1 MDFKDLDDISTASA
15 DGAAAADTNTTKN
28 KDGAPQNYNSNSD
41 SEEEQEYVSAYSKFT
56 NKNLSNTTAV
66 ANTTKQPA
74 RRRRGGYGTNNTTS
88 MLETLPENND
98 GAPDTSSN
106 FDDLNN
112 NNETTQPSSN
122 SNNNT
127 GLPKDDD
134 FGLLNMNDFMS
145 QDFGGG
151 VGTQQTD
158 IFMNSDND
166 DEDVDD
172 VDDDDATRPLDSNEM
187 SDLEKIGPWT
197 GDIESD
203 VDTAATTT
211 SDSNNEGEEM
221 LLEEDIKP
229 KGRTKQTKKK
239 KSVLESDTLGIESEV
254 KDNLEEEAPQEEDNT
269 EDMMEVD
276 KSEIEGAPSDELV
289 VESNMDAPS
298 QEEEQSPKKPSGS
311 SADPSNSDLL
321 SLVDTLFTA
330 ADKDTMTV
338 GGVNRSVATHFGWK
352 KVDKTRKKVIKNRLM
367 DLINGIVSVG
377 EGLDDEETKKKKKKK
392 SSQKKKQKKS
402 KTKSDDKNMEENAD
416 NVEFEGDYESEEEPE
431 PLDADKSSDYEEE
444 APTPKKRSGK
454 NKNKKVSYGSD
465 SDDSIDTPTKKK
477 RERRASSKKSGKGK
491 MAKHLRDHHSKARQR
506 QIEEA
511 RIRKEELGHL
521 ADDDDE
527 ANLAKKDKVSEED
540 RQRHAE
546 IQARF
551 NTTSEEL
558 IIKRR
563 EDRVGLID
571 RLRMAR
577 LEQLEENLTLS
588 EMSNNAKKEEVN
600 VDVKVEHGQPKL
612 TSTNIKVEEKEEE
625 EEEAVNAAAPKKSKM
640 LTLGDDT
647 SSEEESEDDDDDLE
661 IVAPSASKPSDEVD
675 TSKNDIKS
683 QVKAK
688 NTSAMDFLFNPG
700 KKVASKAS
708 KPVANPRVALR
719 NALRAQKMYA
729 SNRWLATWVSHNHVH
744 ILLILHTFLAQLIF
758 YTLFIS

>member
-15 DGAAAADTNTTKN
+15 DGAAAADTNTTKI

-56 NKNLSNTTAV
+56 NKNLSNTTTT
-66 ANTTKQPA
+66 TTKQP

-98 GAPDTSSN
+98 GAPNTTSN
-106 FDDLNN
+106 FNDLKN
-112 NNETTQPSSN
+112 NNETAQPSPN
-122 SNNNT
+122 SNNNA

-134 FGLLNMNDFMS
+134 FGLNMNDFMS
-145 QDFGGG
+145 QDFGG
-151 VGTQQTD
+151 VGTQHTD
-158 IFMNSDND
+158 IFMNSDED
-166 DEDVDD
+166 DE
-172 VDDDDATRPLDSNEM
+172 DDDDATRPLDSNEM

-197 GDIESD
+197 GDVESD

-211 SDSNNEGEEM
+211 GGDSNNEGEDM
-221 LLEEDIKP
+221 SLEEDIKP
-229 KGRTKQTKKK
+229 KGRTKQSKKK
-239 KSVLESDTLGIESEV
+239 KSVLESDDLGIESEG
-254 KDNLEEEAPQEEDNT
+254 KEGDIGEEAPQEEDNT
-269 EDMMEVD
+269 EDNTMEVD
-276 KSEIEGAPSDELV
+276 KSEFKDAPSDELV
-289 VESNMDAPS
+289 VESNTDAPS
-298 QEEEQSPKKPSGS
+298 QEEETESPKKPST
-311 SADPSNSDLL
+311 SATDPSNSDLL
-321 SLVDTLFTA
+321 SLVDKLFTA

-338 GGVNRSVATHFGWK
+338 GGVNRSVATHFGWE

-367 DLINGIVSVG
+367 DLMNGIVSVG
-377 EGLDDEETKKKKKKK
+377 EGLDGEETKKKKKKKK
-392 SSQKKKQKKS
+392 SSQKKKEKKS
-402 KTKSDDKNMEENAD
+402 KTKSDDENMEENAD
-416 NVEFEGDYESEEEPE
+416 NVDFEGDYESEEEPE
-431 PLDADKSSDYEEE
+431 PVDADKSSDYEEE

-454 NKNKKVSYGSD
+454 KNKKKVSYSSD
-465 SDDSIDTPTKKK
+465 SDDSIDAPTKKK
-477 RERRASSKKSGKGK
+477 RERRSSSKKSGKGK
-491 MAKHLRDHHSKARQR
+491 MAKHLRDHHAKARQR
-506 QIEEA
+506 QMEEA

-588 EMSNNAKKEEVN
+588 EMAKDVKKEEIN
-600 VDVKVEHGQPKL
+600 VDVKVEDGQPKL
-612 TSTNIKVEEKEEE
+612 TSTNVKVEEKEENE
-625 EEEAVNAAAPKKSKM
+625 EEEAVNAAASKKSKM

-647 SSEEESEDDDDDLE
+647 SSEEESEDDDDDDLE
-661 IVAPSASKPSDEVD
+661 IVAPSTNKPPVD
-675 TSKNDIKS
+675 TPKNDIKS
-683 QVKAK
+683 QIKAK

-700 KKVASKAS
+700 KKVASKSS
-708 KPVANPRVALR
+708 KPVANPRLALR

-729 SNRWLATWVSHNHVH
+729 SNRWLAT
-744 ILLILHTFLAQLIF
+744 
-758 YTLFIS
+758 

>member
-1 MDFKDLDDISTASA
+1 MEFKDLDDISTASA
-15 DGAAAADTNTTKN
+15 GDGAAAADTNTTKI

-41 SEEEQEYVSAYSKFT
+41 SEDEQEYVSAYSKFT
-56 NKNLSNTTAV
+56 NKSLSNTTAT
-66 ANTTKQPA
+66 TTKQP

-98 GAPDTSSN
+98 GAPNTTSN
-106 FDDLNN
+106 FDDLNT
-112 NNETTQPSSN
+112 NNETAQPSSN
-122 SNNNT
+122 SNNNNT
-127 GLPKDDD
+127 AGLPKDDD
-134 FGLLNMNDFMS
+134 FGLNMNDFMS
-145 QDFGGG
+145 QDFGG

-158 IFMNSDND
+158 IFMNSDED
-166 DEDVDD
+166 DE
-172 VDDDDATRPLDSNEM
+172 DDDDATRPLDSNEM

-203 VDTAATTT
+203 VDTAATTGGG
-211 SDSNNEGEEM
+211 DSNNEGEEM

-229 KGRTKQTKKK
+229 KGRTKQSKKK
-239 KSVLESDTLGIESEV
+239 KSVLESDDLGIESEV
-254 KDNLEEEAPQEEDNT
+254 KEGDIGEEAPQEEDNT
-269 EDMMEVD
+269 EDNSMEVD

-289 VESNMDAPS
+289 VESNTDAPS
-298 QEEEQSPKKPSGS
+298 QEEETESPKKPSTS
-311 SADPSNSDLL
+311 AADPSNSDLL
-321 SLVDTLFTA
+321 SLVDKLFTA

-338 GGVNRSVATHFGWK
+338 GGVNRSVATHFGWE
-352 KVDKTRKKVIKNRLM
+352 KVDKTRKKVIKKRLM
-367 DLINGIVSVG
+367 DLMNGIVSVG
-377 EGLDDEETKKKKKKK
+377 EGLDGEDKKKKKKK

-402 KTKSDDKNMEENAD
+402 KTKSDDENIEENAD
-416 NVEFEGDYESEEEPE
+416 DVDFEGDYESEEEPE
-431 PLDADKSSDYEEE
+431 PVDADKSSDYEEE

-454 NKNKKVSYGSD
+454 KNKKKVSYSSD
-465 SDDSIDTPTKKK
+465 SDDSIDAPTKKK
-477 RERRASSKKSGKGK
+477 REHRASSKKSGKGK
-491 MAKHLRDHHSKARQR
+491 MAKHLRDHHAKARQR
-506 QIEEA
+506 QMEEA

-588 EMSNNAKKEEVN
+588 EMAKDVKKEEVN
-600 VDVKVEHGQPKL
+600 VDVKLEDGQPKL
-612 TSTNIKVEEKEEE
+612 TATNVKVEEKEEE
-625 EEEAVNAAAPKKSKM
+625 EEAVNDAAPKKSKM

-647 SSEEESEDDDDDLE
+647 SSEEESEDDDDDDLE
-661 IVAPSASKPSDEVD
+661 IVAPSARKSSEEVD

-688 NTSAMDFLFNPG
+688 NISAMDFLFNPG
-700 KKVASKAS
+700 KKVASKSS
-708 KPVANPRVALR
+708 KPVANPRLALR

-729 SNRWLATWVSHNHVH
+729 SNRWLAT
-744 ILLILHTFLAQLIF
+744 
-758 YTLFIS
+758 

>member
-41 SEEEQEYVSAYSKFT
+41 SEEDEQEYVSAYSKFT
-56 NKNLSNTTAV
+56 NKNLSNTTAT
-66 ANTTKQPA
+66 TTKQP

-98 GAPDTSSN
+98 GAPNTTSN
-106 FDDLNN
+106 FNDLNN
-112 NNETTQPSSN
+112 TETAQPSSN
-122 SNNNT
+122 SNNNV

-134 FGLLNMNDFMS
+134 FGLNMNDFMS
-145 QDFGGG
+145 QDFGG
-151 VGTQQTD
+151 VGSTQRTD

-166 DEDVDD
+166 EDE
-172 VDDDDATRPLDSNEM
+172 DDDDATRPLDSNEM

-211 SDSNNEGEEM
+211 GSNNEGEEM

-229 KGRTKQTKKK
+229 KGRTKQSKKK
-239 KSVLESDTLGIESEV
+239 KSVLESDDLGIESEV
-254 KDNLEEEAPQEEDNT
+254 KEGDIGEEAPQEDNT
-269 EDMMEVD
+269 EDNSMEVD

-289 VESNMDAPS
+289 VESNTDAPS
-298 QEEEQSPKKPSGS
+298 QEKEEETPKKPSGS
-311 SADPSNSDLL
+311 AADPSNSDLL

-338 GGVNRSVATHFGWK
+338 GGVNRSVATHFGWG

-367 DLINGIVSVG
+367 DLMNGIVSVG
-377 EGLDDEETKKKKKKK
+377 EGLDGEETKKKKKKK

-402 KTKSDDKNMEENAD
+402 KTKSDDENMEENAD
-416 NVEFEGDYESEEEPE
+416 DVDFEGDYESEEEPE
-431 PLDADKSSDYEEE
+431 PVDADKSSDYEEE

-454 NKNKKVSYGSD
+454 KSKKKVSYSSD
-465 SDDSIDTPTKKK
+465 SDDSIDAPTKKK

-491 MAKHLRDHHSKARQR
+491 MAKHLRDHHAKARQR
-506 QIEEA
+506 QMEEA

-588 EMSNNAKKEEVN
+588 EMAKDVKKEEVN
-600 VDVKVEHGQPKL
+600 VDVKVEDGQPKL
-612 TSTNIKVEEKEEE
+612 TATNVKVEEKEEKE

-647 SSEEESEDDDDDLE
+647 SSEEESDDDDDDLE
-661 IVAPSASKPSDEVD
+661 IVAPSTSKSPDEVD
-675 TSKNDIKS
+675 TPKNDIKS

-708 KPVANPRVALR
+708 KPVANPRLALR

-729 SNRWLATWVSHNHVH
+729 SNRWLAT
-744 ILLILHTFLAQLIF
+744 
-758 YTLFIS
+758 

>member
-15 DGAAAADTNTTKN
+15 GDGTSAETKMKSN
-28 KDGAPQNYNSNSD
+28 NQDGAPQNYNSNSD

-56 NKNLSNTTAV
+56 NKSLSNTTAT
-66 ANTTKQPA
+66 TTKQP

-98 GAPDTSSN
+98 GAPNTTSN
-106 FDDLNN
+106 FDDLNT
-112 NNETTQPSSN
+112 NNETAQPSSN
-122 SNNNT
+122 SNNNDD

-134 FGLLNMNDFMS
+134 FGLNMNDFMS
-145 QDFGGG
+145 QDFGGV
-151 VGTQQTD
+151 VGTQHTD

-166 DEDVDD
+166 DDD
-172 VDDDDATRPLDSNEM
+172 VDDDATRPLDANEM

-203 VDTAATTT
+203 VDTAATTGGG
-211 SDSNNEGEEM
+211 DSNNEGEEM

-229 KGRTKQTKKK
+229 KGRTKQSKKK
-239 KSVLESDTLGIESEV
+239 KSVLESDDLGIESEV
-254 KDNLEEEAPQEEDNT
+254 KHNLEEEAPQEEDNT
-269 EDMMEVD
+269 EGMEVD
-276 KSEIEGAPSDELV
+276 KSEIEGAPSNELV
-289 VESNMDAPS
+289 VESNTDAPS
-298 QEEEQSPKKPSGS
+298 QEEETESPKKPST
-311 SADPSNSDLL
+311 SAADSSNSDLL

-338 GGVNRSVATHFGWK
+338 GGVNRSVATHFGWE

-367 DLINGIVSVG
+367 DLMNGIVSVG
-377 EGLDDEETKKKKKKK
+377 EGLDGEETKKKKNKK

-402 KTKSDDKNMEENAD
+402 KIKSDDENMEENAD
-416 NVEFEGDYESEEEPE
+416 DVDFEGDYESEEEPE
-431 PLDADKSSDYEEE
+431 PVDADKSSDYEEE

-454 NKNKKVSYGSD
+454 KNKKKVSYSSD
-465 SDDSIDTPTKKK
+465 SDDSIDAPTKKK
-477 RERRASSKKSGKGK
+477 RERRSSSKKSGKGK
-491 MAKHLRDHHSKARQR
+491 MAKHLRDHHAKARQR
-506 QIEEA
+506 QMEEA

-588 EMSNNAKKEEVN
+588 EMAKDVKKEEVN
-600 VDVKVEHGQPKL
+600 VDVKVEDGQPKL
-612 TSTNIKVEEKEEE
+612 TATNVKVEEKEEKE
-625 EEEAVNAAAPKKSKM
+625 EEEAVNAAATKKSKM

-647 SSEEESEDDDDDLE
+647 SSEEESEDDDDDDLE
-661 IVAPSASKPSDEVD
+661 IVAPSANKPPVD

-700 KKVASKAS
+700 KKVASKSS
-708 KPVANPRVALR
+708 KPVANPRLALR

-729 SNRWLATWVSHNHVH
+729 SNRWLAT
-744 ILLILHTFLAQLIF
+744 
-758 YTLFIS
+758 

>member
-1 MDFKDLDDISTASA
+1 MDFKDL
-15 DGAAAADTNTTKN
+15 DGAAAADTNTTKI
-28 KDGAPQNYNSNSD
+28 KDGAPQNYNSNNSD
-41 SEEEQEYVSAYSKFT
+41 SEEEQEYVSAYSKFA
-56 NKNLSNTTAV
+56 NKNLSNKTTTA
-66 ANTTKQPA
+66 TKQP
-74 RRRRGGYGTNNTTS
+74 RRRRGGYGNNNTTS

-98 GAPDTSSN
+98 GAPKTSY
-106 FDDLNN
+106 FDDLS
-112 NNETTQPSSN
+112 ETSQPSSN
-122 SNNNT
+122 SNNNNV

-134 FGLLNMNDFMS
+134 FGLNMNDFMS
-145 QDFGGG
+145 QDFGGV
-151 VGTQQTD
+151 VGTQHTD
-158 IFMNSDND
+158 IFMNSDNED
-166 DEDVDD
+166 NDE
-172 VDDDDATRPLDSNEM
+172 DDDDATRPLDSNEM

-203 VDTAATTT
+203 VDTAATT
-211 SDSNNEGEEM
+211 SGGDSNNEGEEM

-229 KGRTKQTKKK
+229 KGRTKQSKKK
-239 KSVLESDTLGIESEV
+239 KSALESDDLGIESEV
-254 KDNLEEEAPQEEDNT
+254 KEGDIGEEAPQEEDNT
-269 EDMMEVD
+269 EDNSMEVD

-289 VESNMDAPS
+289 VESNTDAPS
-298 QEEEQSPKKPSGS
+298 QEEETESPKKPST
-311 SADPSNSDLL
+311 SAANPSNSDLL

-338 GGVNRSVATHFGWK
+338 GGVNRSVASHFGWK

-367 DLINGIVSVG
+367 DLMNGIVSVG
-377 EGLDDEETKKKKKKK
+377 EGLDGEESKKKKKKK

-402 KTKSDDKNMEENAD
+402 NTKSDDENMEENAD
-416 NVEFEGDYESEEEPE
+416 DVDFEGDYESEVEPE
-431 PLDADKSSDYEEE
+431 PVDADKSSDYEEE

-454 NKNKKVSYGSD
+454 KNKKKVSYSSD
-465 SDDSIDTPTKKK
+465 SDDSIDAPTKKK

-491 MAKHLRDHHSKARQR
+491 MAKHLRDHHAKARQR
-506 QIEEA
+506 QMEEA

-588 EMSNNAKKEEVN
+588 EMANDVKKEEVN
-600 VDVKVEHGQPKL
+600 VDVKVEDGQPKL
-612 TSTNIKVEEKEEE
+612 TATNVKVEEKEEKE
-625 EEEAVNAAAPKKSKM
+625 EEEAVNAAATKKSKM

-647 SSEEESEDDDDDLE
+647 SSEEESEDDDDDDLE
-661 IVAPSASKPSDEVD
+661 IVAPSISKSLDEVD

-700 KKVASKAS
+700 KKVASKSS
-708 KPVANPRVALR
+708 KPVANPRLALR
-719 NALRAQKMYA
+719 NALRAQKRYA
-729 SNRWLATWVSHNHVH
+729 SNRWLAT
-744 ILLILHTFLAQLIF
+744 
-758 YTLFIS
+758 